1 MKNLM
6 AGEILQTQVGD
17 VLKIIKKSDCTQTIY
32 NIIFPFIDFLFFFK
46 FACMVLLCDTDLLVQ
61 LCGVSQW
68 LLQDLFFI
76 QGFTN
81 PA

>member
-32 NIIFPFIDFLFFFK
+32 NIIFPFIDFFFF
-46 FACMVLLCDTDLLVQ
+46 FLICLHGAAV
-61 LCGVSQW
+61 
-68 LLQDLFFI
+68 
-76 QGFTN
+76 
-81 PA
+81 